1 MISKL
6 LKKLLFGSKNVR
18 FSEAAGMDKTEV
30 TIKLKKYKKLLSQY
44 MSFDKMI
51 LFGSY
56 ARGSQREDSD
66 VDVAI
71 IVDEMRGDYFATRPL
86 LWRVRREV
94 DDRIEPIL
102 FETKHDE
109 SGFLEEV
116 MRNGILV

>member
-1 MISKL
+1 
-6 LKKLLFGSKNVR
+6 
-18 FSEAAGMDKTEV
+18 MDKAEV
-30 TIKLKKYKKLLSQY
+30 ITKLKRYKKLLSQY

-71 IVDEMRGDYFATRPL
+71 IVDEMQGDYFSTRPL
-86 LWRVRREV
+86 LWSVRREV

-116 MRNGILV
+116 MRNGILI

>member
-1 MISKL
+1 
-6 LKKLLFGSKNVR
+6 
-18 FSEAAGMDKTEV
+18 MDKTEV
-30 TIKLKKYKKLLSQY
+30 ITKLKRYKQLLAQQ

-56 ARGSQREDSD
+56 ARGNQRQDSD

-71 IVDEMRGDYFATRPL
+71 VVDELQGDYFSTRPL

-94 DDRIEPIL
+94 DDRIEPLI

-109 SGFLEEV
+109 SGFLEEI
-116 MRNGILV
+116 MKTGILI